1 MSGRKK
7 VFTNY
12 QYPFP
17 AEPSKW
23 DQEERNFSQGL
34 RHLFD
39 ILFSRKVQNVLIADG
54 AVTSRNIKSESVGLR
69 HLVNGFG
76 RDLDISDNETVGLLT
91 SDIEAAQNTA
101 DDAVADAATAQSTAD
116 AAASAASNAQTTAN
130 TAVSSAAAAQ
140 STADGAVTA
149 AAEALSTA
157 NSAQSTADAVP
168 NTLYPIGIIILNNT
182 APSFGTWEQVDIGVQ
197 AVTAWRRTA

>member
-1 MSGRKK
+1 MSERKK

-76 RDLDISDNETVGLLT
+76 RDLDISGNETVARLT
-91 SDIEAAQNTA
+91 DKIDGAQETA
-101 DDAVADAATAQSTAD
+101 DDAVADAAAAQRTADNAASAAATAQSTAN
-116 AAASAASNAQTTAN
+116 NAQNA
-130 TAVSSAAAAQ
+130 
-140 STADGAVTA
+140 
-149 AAEALSTA
+149 
-157 NSAQSTADAVP
+157 ADAVP
-168 NTLYPIGIIILNNT
+168 NTLYPIGIIILNGT
-182 APSFGTWEQVDIGVQ
+182 APGFGTWTQVDIGVP
-197 AVTAWRRTA
+197 AVTAWQRTA

>member
-1 MSGRKK
+1 MSGSKK

-91 SDIEAAQNTA
+91 SGIEAAQDTA

-116 AAASAASNAQTTAN
+116 AAASAASNAQTTADSAG
-130 TAVSSAAAAQ
+130 TAAANAQRTADNAASAAATAQ
-140 STADGAVTA
+140 STANNAKNA
-149 AAEALSTA
+149 
-157 NSAQSTADAVP
+157 ADAVP
-168 NTLYPIGIIILNNT
+168 NTLYPIGIIILNST
-182 APSFGTWEQVDIGVQ
+182 APGVGTWTQVDIGVP
-197 AVTAWRRTA
+197 AVTAWQRTA

>member
-39 ILFSRKVQNVLIADG
+39 ILFSRKVQNVLIADD

-76 RDLDISDNETVGLLT
+76 RDLDISGNETVARLT
-91 SDIEAAQNTA
+91 DIIETAQETA
-101 DDAVADAATAQSTAD
+101 DDAVADAA
-116 AAASAASNAQTTAN
+116 
-130 TAVSSAAAAQ
+130 AAQ
-140 STADGAVTA
+140 R
-149 AAEALSTA
+149 
-157 NSAQSTADAVP
+157 TADAVP
-168 NTLYPIGIIILNNT
+168 NTLYPIGIIILNGT
-182 APSFGTWEQVDIGVQ
+182 APGFGTWTQVDIGVP
-197 AVTAWRRTA
+197 AVTAWQRTA